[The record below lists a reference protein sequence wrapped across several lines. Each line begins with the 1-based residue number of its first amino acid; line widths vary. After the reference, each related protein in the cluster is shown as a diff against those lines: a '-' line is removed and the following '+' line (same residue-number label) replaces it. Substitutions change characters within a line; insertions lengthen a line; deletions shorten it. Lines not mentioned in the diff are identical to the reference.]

1 MKTERIFGRKTE
13 NREMGFERNTQV
25 ADRGEKQTQR
35 TGKQAI
41 AAAGREQPEKE
52 FSATNGKPKTT
63 LFSFVKISFGQIDK
77 VGNYRYGLEDKFS

>member
-1 MKTERIFGRKTE
+1 
-13 NREMGFERNTQV
+13 MGFERNTQV

-52 FSATNGKPKTT
+52 FSAINGKPKTT
-63 LFSFVKISFGQIDK
+63 LFSFVKIIFGQLDIA
-77 VGNYRYGLEDKFS
+77 GNYRYGLEI